1 MSYIANISHGKDSLK
16 MLDVI
21 KSRGLPLDRII
32 TVDVW
37 ATDTISADLP
47 EVTEFKKMMDMYIKG
62 KYGIQVE
69 HLCARDANGD
79 KITYEKVFYRMRN
92 GIDNRKQIYG
102 FPTLKGPWCNDRL
115 KMNARK
121 GAVKAGDIEYI
132 GIAFDEPKRHKIIS
146 DARIAPLVDFEIDED
161 LCGLHCMYEGILSPT
176 YCDSCRDGCWFCH
189 NQSVGALRALRK
201 KHPQLWQ
208 LLLKWDLDSPVTFKP
223 ERTVHDYD
231 RRFEYE
237 EKGFVPRGSKFKWSM
252 LDDEDGQITMV
263 FDDAP
268 EEFHYG

>member
-1 MSYIANISHGKDSLK
+1 MSYIASLSYGKDSLK

-21 KSRGLPLDRII
+21 KSRGSPLDRII
-32 TVDVW
+32 TFDVW

-69 HLCARDANGD
+69 HLCARLKDGSKA
-79 KITYEKVFYRMRN
+79 TYEKYFYSV
-92 GIDNRKQIYG
+92 RKKGNFIGNIYG
-102 FPTLKGPWCNDRL
+102 FPMVQSPWCNGRL
-115 KMNARK
+115 KTNARK

-146 DARIAPLVDFEIDED
+146 DTRIAPLVDFEIDED

-223 ERTVHDYD
+223 GRTVHDFD

-237 EKGFVPRGSKFKWSM
+237 EKGFVPRDRTFKWPM
-252 LDDEDGQITMV
+252 LDDEDRQITMV
-263 FDDAP
+263 FDDMVGGR
-268 EEFHYG
+268 YGK